1 MIPGNTASDLKIV
14 SKLVEYDALE
24 ILIIFKDQPHV
35 VECIAGSAILV
46 QGVLAVTHAR
56 QGMLPLLLLQHTEIT
71 INTLLALPAILK
83 VLVSP
88 LTLAVLLALLMV
100 IALVVMNA
108 AP

>member
-1 MIPGNTASDLKIV
+1 MVLTPV
-14 SKLVEYDALE
+14 LVHAGQNL
-24 ILIIFKDQPHV
+24 QPPP
-35 VECIAGSAILV
+35 AILV